1 MPRVA
6 RMRDRNVVAMIPGP
20 ITLLLCGD
28 VMTGRGVDQILP
40 HPGDPRLHESY
51 VTDAGQ
57 YVEMAEL
64 RHGPILRPV
73 SFAYPWG
80 DALGDLQA
88 LRPDIR
94 IVNLET
100 SITRSDAW
108 MAKGINYRMNPAN
121 LPCLTAFGIDCC
133 TLANNHVMDWGAEGL
148 LETIATLRAAGIS
161 ATGVGRDIAAA
172 EVPAILPVAA
182 KGRVVIYGF
191 ATTTSGVPPEWAAAE
206 TRAGVCLLPDLSRH
220 TVRKIAERLWRDRQP
235 GDVAVASIHWGG
247 NWGFHIPPDQRAF
260 AHALIDEA
268 GIDIVHGHSSHHVRA
283 IEIYRDKL
291 VLYGCGDFLNDYE
304 GISGHEE
311 FRDDLVLA
319 YLPAVQPDTGRLVEL
334 TMLPY
339 RIRNMRL
346 GHPSAQEVAA
356 LARMLGGT
364 GAGVEI
370 RMDGT
375 LTIGRR

>member
-6 RMRDRNVVAMIPGP
+6 RMRNRSLIAMMPGP

-40 HPGDPRLHESY
+40 HPGDPQLHESY
-51 VTDAGQ
+51 VTDALQ
-57 YVEMAEL
+57 YVELAE
-64 RHGPILRPV
+64 RMHGPIPRPA

-80 DALGDLQA
+80 DALGDLRER
-88 LRPDIR
+88 RPDIR

-108 MAKGINYRMNPAN
+108 VAKGINYRMSPAN
-121 LPCLTAFGIDCC
+121 LPCLTAFEIDCC

-148 LETIATLRAAGIS
+148 FETIATLRAASI
-161 ATGVGRDIAAA
+161 ATAGGGRDIVAA
-172 EVPAILPVAA
+172 EAPAILPVAG
-182 KGRVVIYGF
+182 KGRVVVYGF
-191 ATTTSGVPPEWAAAE
+191 ATPTCGVPPEWAAAE
-206 TRAGVCLLPDLSRH
+206 ARAGICLLPDLSRRA
-220 TVRKIAERLWRDRQP
+220 VRKIAARLWRDRQP
-235 GDVAVASIHWGG
+235 GDVVVASIHWGG
-247 NWGFHIPPDQRAF
+247 NWGFHIPSDHVAF

-346 GHPSAQEVAA
+346 GRPTAQDMAA
-356 LARMLGGT
+356 LARMLGGAP
-364 GAGVEI
+364 AGIET
-370 RMDGT
+370 RADGT